1 MQSFVP
7 SSLAA
12 LFSGRR
18 EPRDSED
25 GQLLAGTAE
34 SSPTHENREDDSDV
48 VIRIAQGAGGQ
59 AGDGHGV
66 QGSSIPKHRRSPAKA
81 DSSAAEGSPSDEEDG
96 QQGISARTDS
106 TVNCLICLDPID
118 PTDTRNVVTLG
129 CSCKGPSALRHKACL
144 DQWLTVKGDT
154 CCDVCGAEMNVPLPP
169 PPPIPGF
176 VVFPELEHTFEVQW
190 GTFSRYLWHNAIAV
204 IVYCFVLALIMD
216 IPLHIAL
223 LIALIVLVMILLRYA
238 VSVGINTIARR
249 TILSFQV
256 PDTG

>member
-1 MQSFVP
+1 MRSFVP

-12 LFSGRR
+12 LFTTSR
-18 EPRDSED
+18 EARDSDD
-25 GQLLAGTAE
+25 GSALLHANTAE
-34 SSPTHENREDDSDV
+34 STPIHDDRDEDSDV
-48 VIRIAQGAGGQ
+48 VVSLSEQ
-59 AGDGHGV
+59 ADEQQAV
-66 QGSSIPKHRRSPAKA
+66 PGSSSQPQSPAKPGHSA
-81 DSSAAEGSPSDEEDG
+81 VDGPSSDAEEPQLVST
-96 QQGISARTDS
+96 RTDS
-106 TVNCLICLDPID
+106 SVNCLICLDPID
-118 PTDTRNVVTLG
+118 PTDTRNVVVLG
-129 CSCKGPSALRHKACL
+129 CSCKGPSALRHKSCL

-154 CCDVCGAEMNVPLPP
+154 RCDVCGAEMNVPLPP

-190 GTFSRYLWHNAIAV
+190 GTFSRYLWHNAVAV

-223 LIALIVLVMILLRYA
+223 LIALVVLVMILLRYA

-256 PDTG
+256 PDTA

>member
-1 MQSFVP
+1 MRSFVP

-34 SSPTHENREDDSDV
+34 SSPTHEDREDDSDV
-48 VIRIAQGAGGQ
+48 VVSIAQGAGGQ

-66 QGSSIPKHRRSPAKA
+66 PGSSSPTHRRSPTKA
-81 DSSAAEGSPSDEEDG
+81 DSSAAEGSASSSNAEDG

-169 PPPIPGF
+169 PPPVRAF
-176 VVFPELEHTFEVQW
+176 QLLAVVF
-190 GTFSRYLWHNAIAV
+190 R
-204 IVYCFVLALIMD
+204 
-216 IPLHIAL
+216 
-223 LIALIVLVMILLRYA
+223 
-238 VSVGINTIARR
+238 
-249 TILSFQV
+249 
-256 PDTG
+256 